1 MSNLE
6 AVRMLIRAMGR
17 ALDLDEALRAGA
29 LAILDDMVPGETEAV
44 QEEPKP
50 KEPAPKQKPKKKQA
64 KPFDVG
70 KAKALREGGWT
81 LAGIAKEM
89 NCSQQTVANHLKK
102 IGMK

>member
-17 ALDLDEALRAGA
+17 APDLDEALRAGA
-29 LAILDDMVPGETEAV
+29 LAILDDTVPGETEAV
-44 QEEPKP
+44 QEEP
-50 KEPAPKQKPKKKQA
+50 APKPKPKKQT
-64 KPFDVG
+64 KPFDTG
-70 KAKALREGGWT
+70 KAKVLREGGWT

-89 NCSQQTVANHLKK
+89 GVSQQTVANHLKK

>member
-17 ALDLDEALRAGA
+17 APDLDEALRAGA

-44 QEEPKP
+44 QEEP
-50 KEPAPKQKPKKKQA
+50 APKPKPKKQT